1 MTVVLDASAV
11 IAVLKD
17 EPGAKV
23 VTEVLAQSIIS
34 AVNWCEVVQKMHE
47 RSIDVARLSVILE
60 GAGLK
65 IAVFDA
71 ADAVVAA
78 HLWQTGSGLSLADRA
93 CLALGIKL
101 GAPVLTADRYW
112 TTVETGAEVQVIR

>member
-17 EPGAKV
+17 EPGAEI
-23 VTEVLAQSIIS
+23 VTEVLAQSTIS
-34 AVNWCEVVQKMHE
+34 AVNWCEVVQKMRE
-47 RSIDVARLSVILE
+47 RSIDVAQLRVILE
-60 GAGLK
+60 GAGLT

-71 ADAVVAA
+71 EDAGVAA
-78 HLWQTGSGLSLADRA
+78 ELWRAGEGFSLADRA

-101 GAPVLTADRYW
+101 GAAVWTTDRYW
-112 TTVETGAEVQVIR
+112 ASVETGAEVRVIR